1 MDSSIDCFSSV
12 FADLHAAR
20 NSYNTGRILNH
31 RSFGAAFTQIHKIQP
46 AFIDALL
53 FLTLFYISV
62 FQKEWTLSIPTILDR
77 MSSLRHVIGTF

>member
-53 FLTLFYISV
+53 FLTKSGHCPFPQFLTGCLRCGMSLEHFDKIFV
-62 FQKEWTLSIPTILDR
+62 FFD
-77 MSSLRHVIGTF
+77 